1 MLLATRVLG
10 ALAALA
16 GMVAFAC
23 HFAVP
28 IEVGDGRSIT
38 LSEATATYRNGGVAV
53 HVLLLAAL
61 GLAAA
66 LRPAIGARVL
76 ALGGL
81 GLPWLA
87 GSVDQLWADG
97 VPGAVRVFAGAVL
110 AGLVVVGLAGL
121 LGLREVRWADGG
133 VLLGDGLAVI
143 VASAVL
149 WGLLGVNW
157 YKVRDLTLDSLF
169 DPRFGSLLD
178 ASTGGGRATWIA
190 AAVAV
195 LALVVAV
202 GGGGW
207 GRRVAGVVVVAVCAV
222 EVLRRVF
229 LSGERLIPP
238 ADQANP
244 FGSTLSGEPVLGLLV
259 LPLVGVAAGAWFL
272 TTEGERSA
280 EVDQPDE
287 PDEPDEP
294 DGPEGPDGPVEVVE
308 PV

>member
-1 MLLATRVLG
+1 MVLATRVLG

-28 IEVGDGRSIT
+28 VDVGGGRSIT
-38 LSEATATYRNGGVAV
+38 LSEATATYRNAGVAV

-66 LRPAIGARVL
+66 LRPAVGARVL
-76 ALGGL
+76 ALGGF

-87 GSVDQLWADG
+87 GTVDQLWADG
-97 VPGAVRVFAGAVL
+97 VPGVVRVQAGAVL

-121 LGLREVRWADGG
+121 LGVREVRWADGG

-157 YKVRDLTLDSLF
+157 YEVRDLSRDALF
-169 DPRFGSLLD
+169 EPRFGSLLD
-178 ASTGGGRATWIA
+178 AATGGGRATWIA
-190 AAVAV
+190 AALAV

-207 GRRVAGVVVVAVCAV
+207 GRRVAGVVVAGVCAV

-244 FGSTLSGEPVLGLLV
+244 FGATLSGEPVLGLLV
-259 LPLVGVAAGAWFL
+259 LPLVGAAAGAWFL
-272 TTEGERSA
+272 TTEGERPVEA
-280 EVDQPDE
+280 PD
-287 PDEPDEP
+287 PA
-294 DGPEGPDGPVEVVE
+294 DGGGPVEVVE
-308 PV
+308 PA